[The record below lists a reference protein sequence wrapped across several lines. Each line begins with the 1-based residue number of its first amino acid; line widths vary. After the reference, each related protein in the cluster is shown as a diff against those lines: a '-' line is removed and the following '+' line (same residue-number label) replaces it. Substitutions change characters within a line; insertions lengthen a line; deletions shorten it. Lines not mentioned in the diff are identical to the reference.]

1 MNEFL
6 RFLRHVF
13 VLTVRTDRR
22 ATAILITLLVAQ
34 TGVVA
39 ATGLSLRWLVDA
51 AIAGDRAG
59 VVAAIVVGAAASG
72 LGTIGIRV
80 SFTMRVYL
88 MERVDVALTREILE
102 ASAGIPTVEHL
113 EHPAYLDRLDLL
125 RKGSWALATSVWSVL
140 GAVSAVVS
148 LAASVVLL
156 AMVHPLVAVLAVLAV
171 PPLLASRRAA
181 AIAREVQDACAETNR
196 REQRM
201 HAMCLSPE
209 AAKELHITGAAAVLD
224 DRADRLWRSSTRRDA
239 VGRLRGTAWQ
249 LAGWACYAA
258 GLLAALVL
266 AANLIA
272 DGRATTGDAVLIVSL
287 ATQLQAQ
294 IRLVVWNVGRVA
306 EAGHLVRHY
315 QWLMGYARNRRA
327 DGGPIA
333 AEVPESGPLPT
344 LAHDGIVLRDVRF
357 RYPGAAG
364 DTLHGI
370 DLRLSP
376 GQVVALVGVNGAGK
390 TTLVKLLTGM
400 YQPTGGEIT
409 VDGRP
414 LTQIE
419 PAVWRGNLSGVFQD
433 FARFQFRAWETIG
446 VGDLRRLHDRAAVDR
461 AVTLA
466 NAEPV
471 VRRLPDGLDTQ
482 LGRDFAGVEPSVGQW
497 QTLALTRGLM
507 RPAPVLMVLDEPTAA
522 LDAQAEHELFRDF
535 AEWARTAGAG
545 HGTVSV
551 LVSHRF
557 STVRM
562 ADLIVVIED
571 GRVAELGDH
580 DRLMATGGT
589 YAELYR
595 LQADG
600 YAAQLP
606 PR

>member
-1 MNEFL
+1 MIEFL
-6 RFLRHVF
+6 RFLRHAF
-13 VLTVRTDRR
+13 VLTLRADRR
-22 ATAILITLLVAQ
+22 ATAILVVLLVAQ

-39 ATGLSLRWLVDA
+39 ATGVSLRWLVDA
-51 AIAGDRAG
+51 ALAGDRAA
-59 VVAAIVVGAAASG
+59 VVAAIAVGAVAAG
-72 LGTIGIRV
+72 VGAIGIRV

-88 MERVDVALTREILE
+88 MERVDVALTGEILE

-125 RKGSWALATSVWSVL
+125 RKGTWALATSVWSVL

-156 AMVHPLVAVLAVLAV
+156 ALVHPLVAVLAVLAV

-181 AIAREVQDACAETNR
+181 AIARDVRDACAEANR

-209 AAKELHITGAAAVLD
+209 AAKELHVTGAAAVLD
-224 DRADRLWRSSTRRDA
+224 DRADQLWRWSTRREA

-249 LAGWACYAA
+249 LGGWACYAA
-258 GLLAALVL
+258 GLLAALALV
-266 AANLIA
+266 ADLIA
-272 DGRATTGDAVLIVSL
+272 AGRATAGDAVLIVSL

-294 IRLVVWNVGRVA
+294 IRLVVWNAGRVA
-306 EAGHLVRHY
+306 EAGHLVGHY
-315 QWLMGYARNRRA
+315 RWLMGYAGDRQAGSEPPPGRPR
-327 DGGPIA
+327 
-333 AEVPESGPLPT
+333 
-344 LAHDGIVLRDVRF
+344 DGIVLRDVRF
-357 RYPGAAG
+357 RYPNAAR
-364 DTLHGI
+364 DALHGV
-370 DLRLSP
+370 DLRLRA
-376 GQVVALVGVNGAGK
+376 GQVVAFVGVNGAGK

-414 LTQIE
+414 LARIA
-419 PAVWRGNLSGVFQD
+419 PGAWRARLSGVFQD

-446 VGDLRRLHDRAAVDR
+446 VGDLRRLHDRVAVER
-461 AVTLA
+461 AVALA

-471 VRRLPDGLDTQ
+471 VRRLPAGLDTQ
-482 LGRDFAGVEPSVGQW
+482 LGRDFAGAEPSVGQW
-497 QTLALTRGLM
+497 QTLALARGLM
-507 RPAPVLMVLDEPTAA
+507 RPTPVLMVLDEPTAA
-522 LDAQAEHELFRDF
+522 LDAQAEHELFSYF

-545 HGTVSV
+545 YGTVSV

-562 ADLIVVIED
+562 ADLIVVVER

-580 DRLMATGGT
+580 DQLMAAGGA

-595 LQADG
+595 LQAEG
-600 YAAQLP
+600 YTATP
-606 PR
+606 PSASTGG

>member
-1 MNEFL
+1 MIGFL

-22 ATAILITLLVAQ
+22 ATGVLILLLVAQ

-51 AIAGDRAG
+51 AIAGDRGGA
-59 VVAAIVVGAAASG
+59 VAAIVVGAAASG
-72 LGTIGIRV
+72 LGAIGIRV
-80 SFTMRVYL
+80 SFTLRVYL
-88 MERVDVALTREILE
+88 MERVDVALTREILQ

-125 RKGSWALATSVWSVL
+125 RKGSWALATLVWSVL

-156 AMVHPLVAVLAVLAV
+156 ALVHPLVAVLAVLAV
-171 PPLLASRRAA
+171 PPLLASRRSA

-209 AAKELHITGAAAVLD
+209 AAKEMHVTGAAAVLD
-224 DRADRLWRSSTRRDA
+224 DRADRLWRWSTRRDA
-239 VGRLRGTAWQ
+239 VGRLRGMAWQ
-249 LAGWACYAA
+249 LAGWSCYVG

-266 AANLIA
+266 VARLIG
-272 DGRATTGDAVLIVSL
+272 DGRATAGDAVLIVSL

-294 IRLVVWNVGRVA
+294 IRLVVWNAGRVA

-315 QWLMGYARNRRA
+315 RWLMAYARERRA
-327 DGGPIA
+327 GTGA
-333 AEVPESGPLPT
+333 LSGRPR
-344 LAHDGIVLRDVRF
+344 DGIVLRDVRF
-357 RYPGAAG
+357 RYPGATQ
-364 DTLHGI
+364 DVLHGI
-370 DLRLSP
+370 DLRLP
-376 GQVVALVGVNGAGK
+376 AGQIVALVGVNGAGK

-409 VDGRP
+409 VDGEP
-414 LTQIE
+414 LSRIE
-419 PAVWRGNLSGVFQD
+419 PANWRGNLSGVFQD
-433 FARFQFRAWETIG
+433 FSRFQFRAWETIG
-446 VGDLRRLHDRAAVDR
+446 VGDLRRLHDRAAVEQ
-461 AVTLA
+461 AVALA

-471 VRRLPDGLDTQ
+471 LRRLPAGLDTQ

-535 AEWARTAGAG
+535 ATWARTAGARY
-545 HGTVSV
+545 GTVSV

-562 ADLIVVIED
+562 ADLIVVVED
-571 GRVAELGDH
+571 GRIAELGDH
-580 DRLMATGGT
+580 DQLMASGGT

-600 YAAQLP
+600 YAEQTS